1 MKYSNGGWLVKDGFE
16 VDYPAHVYA
25 SKKEEDQL
33 TLYAP
38 FRYIGDKGA
47 TLDGGMMTVELTSPH
62 EDVIG
67 VKLYHHKGGVNPGPD
82 FEINQQ
88 KPKVTIEDNEKQAEF
103 TSGSLTAK
111 IQKNPSY
118 EISFEKDGEVLTSS
132 KPRGQAYVKDH
143 NINQTYISEQLTID
157 VGEMIYGFG
166 ERFTNFVKNG
176 QTVDI
181 WNEDG
186 GTGTEQAYKNVPFY
200 MSNRG
205 YGVFVNTPQ
214 KVSFEVGSEKV
225 QRVQFSVPDEVMEY
239 YVIAGDTLKDVLENY
254 TDLTGKPTLPP
265 AWSFGLWLSTS
276 FLTDY
281 DEETVNHFVD
291 GMIERDIP
299 LEVFHFD
306 CLWMEEYEWMNFTWN
321 KETFPEP
328 ESMLKRLKEK
338 GLKISVWINPYIGQK
353 SSLFD
358 EAMENGY
365 FIKRPNGDVWQWD
378 KWQAGMGIVDFT
390 NPKAVEWYK
399 NHLIELMDMGVDSFK
414 TDFGE
419 RIPVDAV
426 YYDGSD
432 PYRMHN
438 YYAQLYNQIVFE
450 LIEEHLGKNK
460 AVLFARSATAGG
472 QKYPVHWG
480 GDNTSDYP
488 SMAESL
494 RAGLSFGMSG
504 FGFWSHD
511 IGGFEEGCTPDLYKR
526 WTQFG
531 LLSSHSRYHGS
542 KEYKV
547 PWVYDEEAVE
557 VTRKF
562 TKLKLSLMPYL
573 MEQAQKATKGIPM
586 MRSIILE
593 FPEDRTAHTLDLQYM
608 LGENLLVAPIF
619 NDKGVVDYYVPEGT
633 WTNYLTNEKIEG
645 GRWHHEVH
653 DYMTLPLLARPNSLI
668 VEGAKDDQAVYD
680 YSKDITVHVFELAEG
695 QTATTTI
702 VDELGMKV
710 GNVRVSKEGSEYFV
724 QTEGLDNVKILLR
737 NVSIDNEKYMHDLG
751 TIFSVTNNERTF
763 RV

>member
-1 MKYSNGGWLVKDGFE
+1 MKYLNGGWLVKEGFE

-25 SKKEEDQL
+25 SKKEEDRL

-47 TLDGGMMTVELTSPH
+47 TLDGGMMTVEFTSPH

-67 VKLYHHKGGVNPGPD
+67 VKLYHHKGTVNQGPD
-82 FEINQQ
+82 FEINHQQ
-88 KPKVTIEDNEKQAEF
+88 PTVTIEDNEEKAKF

-111 IQKNPSY
+111 IKKNPSY
-118 EISFEKDGEVLTSS
+118 EITFEKDGEVLTSS
-132 KPRGQAYVKDH
+132 QPRGQAYVKD
-143 NINQTYISEQLTID
+143 NNRNQTYISEQLTID

-166 ERFTNFVKNG
+166 ERFTHFVKNG

-239 YVIAGDTLKDVLENY
+239 YIIAGDTLKDVLENY

-291 GMIERDIP
+291 GMIKRDIP

-328 ESMLKRLKEK
+328 EKMLKRLKDK

-358 EAMENGY
+358 EAMEKGY

-390 NPKAVEWYK
+390 NPEATEWYK
-399 NHLIELMDMGVDSFK
+399 NHLIKMMDMGVDSFK

-426 YYDGSD
+426 YHDGSD

-450 LIEEHLGKNK
+450 LIEEHLGENK
-460 AVLFARSATAGG
+460 AVVFARSATAGG

-547 PWVYDEEAVE
+547 PWIYDEEAVD

-573 MEQAQKATKGIPM
+573 MNQAVKATKGIPM
-586 MRSIILE
+586 MRSMILE
-593 FPEDRTAHTLDLQYM
+593 FPEDRTAQTLDLQYM
-608 LGENLLVAPIF
+608 LGDNLLVAPIF
-619 NDKGVVDYYVPEGT
+619 NDKGFVDYYVPEGT

-668 VEGAKDDQAVYD
+668 VEGSKDDQTVYD
-680 YSKDITVHVFELAEG
+680 YAKDITVHVFELEDG
-695 QTATTTI
+695 KTVETTI
-702 VDELGMKV
+702 VDKLGKRV
-710 GNVRVSKEGSEYFV
+710 GNVQVSRNGSNYQV
-724 QTEGLDNVKILLR
+724 QTDGLDKVKILLR
-737 NVSIDNEKYMHDLG
+737 NVSSTKEEYAHELG
-751 TIFSVTNNERTF
+751 TIFSVKNNERTF
-763 RV
+763 NN